1 MEKGR
6 KRKGGMDICEICLQS
21 PCHPR
26 CPNAKE
32 LEVKYTCIK
41 CGYGIMEDEEYLASP
56 DGPVCL
62 ECLEDMTTRELIE
75 ICGEELQKT

>member
-1 MEKGR
+1 M
-6 KRKGGMDICEICLQS
+6 CEICRQS

-26 CPNAKE
+26 CPNAGE
-32 LEVKYTCIK
+32 PEGKYTCIK
-41 CGYGIMEDEEYLASP
+41 CGYGIMENEEYLALP

-75 ICGEELQKT
+75 ICGEELQKA